1 MGVYKKDE
9 GMWARAPVAIIG
21 GIITVAVTR
30 WAMTLAKPP
39 ASYIWGGAVFL
50 ALAVATLFL
59 AFFHRKAG
67 DVLIDTES
75 EMRKVVWPNRE
86 EVVGSTTVVIA
97 TTVLLGLMIYSLDI
111 GLAQFLDLVGLY

>member
-1 MGVYKKDE
+1 
-9 GMWARAPVAIIG
+9 
-21 GIITVAVTR
+21 
-30 WAMTLAKPP
+30 
-39 ASYIWGGAVFL
+39 
-50 ALAVATLFL
+50 
-59 AFFHRKAG
+59 
-67 DVLIDTES
+67 VLIDTES

>member
-1 MGVYKKDE
+1 MGIYKKDE
-9 GMWARAPVAIIG
+9 GMWARAPVAIVG

-30 WAMTLAKPP
+30 SAMALAKPP
-39 ASYIWGGAVFL
+39 ASYIWGGVAFL

-59 AFFHRKAG
+59 AFFHRKTG

-86 EVVGSTTVVIA
+86 EIVGSTTVVIA
-97 TTVLLGLMIYSLDI
+97 TTVLLGLMIYGLDI
-111 GLAQFLDLVGLY
+111 GLAQFLDLIGLY